1 MNEQDTGEIDPKV
14 TEFLLHKPWYAGTKR
29 DAGQDTEAPTNHDG
43 AEAAG
48 KLGSVTTPN
57 NDQGGAMFWIPQA
70 TPDGQLHYFNTLT
83 GVSASEIPMI
93 AKDQTA
99 DWEKLAVDSSH
110 FPYTDRED
118 TEESEAFVSK
128 FARITTYELGDDS
141 ISMCTKPN
149 SEEQW
154 QAILAAT
161 QLYSGRTSK
170 WRSLRY
176 FNKLFVLWKS
186 KRTAIKSTAI

>member
-1 MNEQDTGEIDPKV
+1 
-14 TEFLLHKPWYAGTKR
+14 
-29 DAGQDTEAPTNHDG
+29 
-43 AEAAG
+43 
-48 KLGSVTTPN
+48 
-57 NDQGGAMFWIPQA
+57 MFWIPQA

-83 GVSASEIPMI
+83 GVLVSEIPMI

-118 TEESEAFVSK
+118 TEESEAFASK
-128 FARITTYELGDDS
+128 FARTTNYELGDDN
-141 ISMCTKPN
+141 ISVCTKPK

-176 FNKLFVLWKS
+176 FIWKS